1 MEREDIG
8 KNLRRLR
15 NEKGLT
21 QDKMAE
27 SAGISRVAYRNLES
41 GHSLPRASTLE
52 ALAQALEVRLVDLL
66 APTREL
72 RHIRFRATR
81 RMYSREDIVNQVAK
95 WLDDY
100 RYLEELLDQRA
111 DQPLANFSSQ
121 LPATAHGEER
131 ARHAARLA
139 RERLGL
145 NPKDPI
151 RDLAG
156 LLEDNGIKLYRLVL
170 QSDQFFG
177 LSVSE
182 LDDGPAVAVNVWDR
196 ISVERWIFSAAH
208 ELGHLLLHLDAY
220 DIDQTDE
227 DKEQEK
233 EANCFASHFLMP
245 EESFQTEWEGANGL
259 DLVDQVM
266 KVKHIFQVSY
276 MTVLYRIYEKKGPRI
291 WSQFHQSYQRKMKK
305 SLKGFQEPNA
315 LHPSSFH
322 GNPEKLRANEPDYL
336 SSLYFVEDRLARLV
350 RMALEAEKISLSRA
364 ADILDHDLAHMRAI
378 ASSWL

>member
-52 ALAQALEVRLVDLL
+52 ALALTLEVKLVDLL
-66 APTREL
+66 SPAREL
-72 RHIRFRATR
+72 KHVRFRAAK
-81 RMYSREDIVNQVAK
+81 RMNSREDIVNQVAK
-95 WLDDY
+95 WLDNY
-100 RYLEELLDQRA
+100 RYLEALLDQSP
-111 DQPLANFSSQ
+111 DHPLANFSS
-121 LPATAHGEER
+121 LLSEKLHGEER
-131 ARHAARLA
+131 AKHAARLA

-145 NPKDPI
+145 NQKDPI

-156 LLEDNGIKLYRLVL
+156 LLEDNGIKVYRLIL

-177 LSVSE
+177 LSVSK
-182 LDDGPAVAVNVWDR
+182 LDHGPAVAVNVWDR
-196 ISVERWIFSAAH
+196 ISVEGWIFSAAH

-220 DIDQTDE
+220 DIDQTHE
-227 DKEQEK
+227 DKDQEK

-245 EESFQTEWEGANGL
+245 EESFQSEWQGAYGL
-259 DLVDQVM
+259 DLVDRVM

-276 MTVLYRIYEKKGPRI
+276 STVLYRIYEKQGPRI
-291 WSQFHQSYQRKMKK
+291 WPRFHQSFQRKTKK
-305 SLKGFQEPNA
+305 SLRGFHEPNA

-322 GNPEKLRANEPDYL
+322 GDPEKLRANEPDYI

-350 RMALEAEKISLSRA
+350 RMAVEAEKISLSRA
-364 ADILDHDLAHMRAI
+364 ADILGHDLAQMRAI
-378 ASSWL
+378 ASSWV